1 MSSLSQALAL
11 SSTGEEAV
19 MPQARGHGAPAN
31 HGDTMTK
38 TTARSRAEMRRLDD
52 MPSQLAAL
60 ETMNVPA
67 LAEKYRELY
76 GEPTR
81 SRNRAYLKKRLAWRI
96 EANFQGDL
104 SQGAIARIQQLGDQ
118 LPERWQMRLGQ
129 PASEPA
135 AAGDAATKLDAALST
150 ATTEP
155 RDPRVPPVGTVVR
168 RVFDGKTHEVTVC
181 VKGFEYEGRKYKT
194 LSAIANQIA
203 GSRWNGFLFFGLK
216 KPGAAASEESA
227 A

>member
-1 MSSLSQALAL
+1 
-11 SSTGEEAV
+11 
-19 MPQARGHGAPAN
+19 
-31 HGDTMTK
+31 MTK
-38 TTARSRAEMRRLDD
+38 ATTRSRAEMRRLDD

-135 AAGDAATKLDAALST
+135 AASDAATKLDAALST

-181 VKGFEYEGRKYKT
+181 VEGFEYEGRKYKT

>member
-1 MSSLSQALAL
+1 L

-19 MPQARGHGAPAN
+19 MTEARGHGALAN
-31 HGDTMTK
+31 HGGTMNK
-38 TTARSRAEMRRLDD
+38 ATTRSRAEMRRLDD

-104 SQGAIARIQQLGDQ
+104 SQGALARIQQLGDQ

-181 VKGFEYEGRKYKT
+181 VEGFEYEGRKYKT

>member
-1 MSSLSQALAL
+1 
-11 SSTGEEAV
+11 
-19 MPQARGHGAPAN
+19 
-31 HGDTMTK
+31 MTK
-38 TTARSRAEMRRLDD
+38 TTARSRAARRELDD

-135 AAGDAATKLDAALST
+135 AASDAATKLGAALST

-181 VKGFEYEGRKYKT
+181 VEGFEYEGRRYKT

-216 KPGAAASEESA
+216 KRGDATSEESA

>member
-1 MSSLSQALAL
+1 
-11 SSTGEEAV
+11 
-19 MPQARGHGAPAN
+19 
-31 HGDTMTK
+31 MTK
-38 TTARSRAEMRRLDD
+38 TTTRSRTARRELDD

-104 SQGAIARIQQLGDQ
+104 SQGALARIEQLGDQ

-129 PASEPA
+129 PAHA
-135 AAGDAATKLDAALST
+135 ADATSDDTTPPPTVLAA
-150 ATTEP
+150 TEP

-168 RVFDGKTHEVTVC
+168 RVFDGKTHEVTVRAE
-181 VKGFEYEGRKYKT
+181 GFEYEGRQYKT

-216 KPGAAASEESA
+216 KPSASASEESA

>member
-1 MSSLSQALAL
+1 
-11 SSTGEEAV
+11 
-19 MPQARGHGAPAN
+19 
-31 HGDTMTK
+31 
-38 TTARSRAEMRRLDD
+38 

-104 SQGAIARIQQLGDQ
+104 SQSAIARIQQLGDQ

-135 AAGDAATKLDAALST
+135 AASDAATKPDAALST

-181 VKGFEYEGRKYKT
+181 VEGFEYEGRSYKT

-216 KPGAAASEESA
+216 KPGVTASESPA
-227 A
+227 

>member
-1 MSSLSQALAL
+1 MNKA
-11 SSTGEEAV
+11 
-19 MPQARGHGAPAN
+19 
-31 HGDTMTK
+31 
-38 TTARSRAEMRRLDD
+38 TTRSRAEMRRLDD

-96 EANFQGDL
+96 EASFQGDL

-181 VKGFEYEGRKYKT
+181 VEGFEYEGRRYKT

-216 KPGAAASEESA
+216 KRGDAASEESA